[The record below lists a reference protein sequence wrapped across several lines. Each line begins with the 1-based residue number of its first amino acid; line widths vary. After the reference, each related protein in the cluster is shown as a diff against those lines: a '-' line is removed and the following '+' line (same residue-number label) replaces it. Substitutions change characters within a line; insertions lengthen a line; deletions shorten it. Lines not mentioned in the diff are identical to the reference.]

1 MENKAGGTRGRLRL
15 ERSRN
20 AWQAVTYNLNMV
32 RKKSA
37 AVSLGRKGGMKGGP
51 ARAAKLTP
59 EQRSGSS
66 RKKLGGRKQIQKTTF
81 TTTFDTSDNALA
93 ALLERLKAAVDP
105 NEIRRLSGQIERVVF
120 HKQFTSA

>member
-1 MENKAGGTRGRLRL
+1 MVWKKA
-15 ERSRN
+15 
-20 AWQAVTYNLNMV
+20 
-32 RKKSA
+32 A
-37 AVSLGRKGGMKGGP
+37 AVSHGRKGGMKGGP
-51 ARAAKLTP
+51 ARAVKLTP

-66 RKKLGGRKQIQKTTF
+66 RKKLGGRKQIEKTAF

-93 ALLERLKAAVDP
+93 ALLQRLKAAVDP